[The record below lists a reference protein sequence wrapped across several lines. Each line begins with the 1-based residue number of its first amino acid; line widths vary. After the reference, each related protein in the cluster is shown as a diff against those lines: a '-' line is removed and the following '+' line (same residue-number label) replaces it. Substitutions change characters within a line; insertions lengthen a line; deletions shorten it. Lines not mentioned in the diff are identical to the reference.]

1 MMKTSPR
8 TVSLLL
14 AGCALLTSLVC
25 LSARGAQ
32 ESKKEAGEDKQG
44 FFIDVVDVSVVDLDV
59 FVTDKKGNPVTGL
72 TKDDFEVFENR
83 REMTITNFYPVVD
96 GKVARKEAVP
106 PPADP
111 SPTVADEVPP
121 VAPQQEA
128 DQLPAKQRLSLVVY
142 IDNFNIRPFQRN
154 RVMRELR
161 AFLRKHVQ
169 KGDRVAL
176 VTYDRS
182 LHLRQPFTSN
192 PAVISRGLQELE
204 TVSGQGVHAVSE
216 RRDAL
221 ERIEESTTEQ
231 EGLSFARIY
240 AGSIFN
246 DIQFTISALRDY
258 VDGLAGVPGR
268 KMILYVS
275 EGLPMRAGED
285 LFYAV
290 QEKFKTTGGGLT
302 QIYDFDASRKFQALA
317 AAANANRVSFYTI
330 DAGGL
335 RVYGADVSE
344 RTPNNGIHVDQIH
357 TTNVQSSLQYLAER
371 TGGKAIINTNR
382 VTPALEKIAQDFR
395 TYYSLGY
402 TPSHHGDGRYY
413 RIEVKVKGRK
423 GLRVRHRDGYR
434 DKPPAVRAA
443 DSVLSGLIHKI
454 DDNPIAIDLE
464 FGRPTAANRG
474 NYTMPLSV
482 SIPLKNIALVPSG
495 AETYEAR
502 LTVFVAVQDEEGGT
516 SEVRNVE
523 LPISIPAAQ
532 IEAARAQSYLYKLDL
547 LMRQGAHRVAIG
559 LRDQVGAEFSLIT
572 RSVQVGGP

>member
-1 MMKTSPR
+1 MMKTSLR
-8 TVSLLL
+8 TVSFH
-14 AGCALLTSLVC
+14 LVC
-25 LSARGAQ
+25 CAVLTIAASMAAQGAEEVAEEQ
-32 ESKKEAGEDKQG
+32 PSL
-44 FFIDVVDVSVVDLDV
+44 FIDTLNVSVVDLDV

-72 TKDDFEVFENR
+72 TKEDFEVLENR
-83 REMTITNFYPVVD
+83 HPMVITNFYPVVE
-96 GKVARKEAVP
+96 GSVARSE
-106 PPADP
+106 PA
-111 SPTVADEVPP
+111 PP
-121 VAPQQEA
+121 VAAAVEEEAPEAAPQEEPPPPPLPEKQ
-128 DQLPAKQRLSLVVY
+128 QLNLVVY

-161 AFLRKHVQ
+161 AFLRKHVH

-192 PAVISRGLQELE
+192 PAVISRALQELE
-204 TVSGQGVHAVSE
+204 TVSGHAVHRVSE

-221 ERIEESTTEQ
+221 EQIEDSTTEQ
-231 EGLSFARIY
+231 EALSFARIY

-246 DIQFTISALRDY
+246 DISFTISALRDY

-268 KMILYVS
+268 KMIIYVS

-290 QEKFKTTGGGLT
+290 QEKFKTTVGLT

-344 RTPNNGIHVDQIH
+344 RTPSNGIHVDQIH
-357 TTNVQSSLQYLAER
+357 TSNIQSSLQYLAEK

-382 VTPALEKIAQDFR
+382 VTPALEKVAQDFR

-402 TPSHHGDGRYY
+402 TPSHYGDGRYY
-413 RIEVKVKGRK
+413 RIEIKVKGRK
-423 GLRVRHRDGYR
+423 GLRVRHREGYR
-434 DKPPAVRAA
+434 DKPPAVRAS

-454 DDNPIAIDLE
+454 DDNPIGVDLQ
-464 FGRPTAANRG
+464 FGRGTPAKRG
-474 NYTMPLSV
+474 NYTMPLAV
-482 SIPLKNIALVPSG
+482 SIPLGKIALVPGGSG
-495 AETYEAR
+495 TYEAR
-502 LTVFVAVQDEEGGT
+502 LSVFIAVQDEDGGT
-516 SEVRNVE
+516 SEVQNAE
-523 LPISIPAAQ
+523 LPISIPEAQ
-532 IEAARAQSYLYKLDL
+532 IEAARGQKYLYKLDL
-547 LMRQGAHRVAIG
+547 LMRQGVHRVAIG
-559 LRDQVGAEFSLIT
+559 VRDQVGAEFSLIT
-572 RSVQVGGP
+572 RAVQVGGS